1 MGSLVI
7 SKSSFSTWLKNTVSE
22 QKYSFILKHSVLQ
35 LFWQPLKLAI
45 SNVSLSCAKS
55 ITGSVFVV
63 SETKSKELWKRDV
76 STQISNTV
84 LEAWREFKNSVFNKF
99 LIIAS
104 RPTDF
109 LQLST
114 GFLLLSDLT
123 KLNVIFYLW
132 SLKKAGCAASAQ
144 VFHFRFLITQ
154 LSGMLWKQQPELFY
168 KKSWSTDFSSM
179 FFHFLN
185 FVFLIHFRNLCTL

>member
-1 MGSLVI
+1 MGPLVI

-132 SLKKAGCAASAQ
+132 SLKVAGCAASAQ
-144 VFHFRFLITQ
+144 VFHFRFR

-168 KKSWSTDFSSM
+168 KKADPPISLPC
-179 FFHFLN
+179 FF
-185 FVFLIHFRNLCTL
+185 ITLTSFF